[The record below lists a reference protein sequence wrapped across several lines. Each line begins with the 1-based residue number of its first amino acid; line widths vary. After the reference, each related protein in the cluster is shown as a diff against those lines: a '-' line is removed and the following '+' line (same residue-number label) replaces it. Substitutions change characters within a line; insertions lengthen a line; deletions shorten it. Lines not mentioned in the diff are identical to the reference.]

1 MEFKRQQYFIPS
13 NVLYTFLSRNIFIF
27 SPTRMFIRLINFDV
41 RITSKI
47 LPVGTYLIEN
57 NFKVIKTRI
66 GRNFSFFFKFVPRE
80 EVFQVRENDSFES
93 DLTACSLIK
102 KTGTG

>member
-1 MEFKRQQYFIPS
+1 MYWS
-13 NVLYTFLSRNIFIF
+13 LNVNNILFHLMFYIRFSLGIF
-27 SPTRMFIRLINFDV
+27 SFFNLLVCLINFDV

-47 LPVGTYLIEN
+47 LPVGTYRIEN